1 MIGAIE
7 FEGVMAVTH
16 VTRRVKDLVS
26 LRPELVSVVRIVIVY
41 EPVLL

>member
-7 FEGVMAVTH
+7 LEGVIAVTH
-16 VTRRVKDLVS
+16 VTSRVKDLVS
-26 LRPELVSVVRIVIVY
+26 VRPELVSVVRIVIVY